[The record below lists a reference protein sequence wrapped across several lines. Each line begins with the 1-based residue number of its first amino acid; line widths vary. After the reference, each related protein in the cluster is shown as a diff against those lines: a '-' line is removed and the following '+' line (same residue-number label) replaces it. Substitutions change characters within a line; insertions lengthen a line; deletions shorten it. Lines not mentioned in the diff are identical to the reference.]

1 MSLAL
6 TNRTRLFWPP
16 LKRAPH
22 RPAAREYR
30 VHRHDRPFDKAQGRR
45 FERYWQRLMRRHRRF
60 SILRRSSTRLTA
72 GRLRYQI
79 PSEFGDQG
87 SYRLMPNAI

>member
-1 MSLAL
+1 M
-6 TNRTRLFWPP
+6 
-16 LKRAPH
+16 KRALH

-30 VHRHDRPFDKAQGRR
+30 VHRHDKR

-60 SILRRSSTRLTA
+60 TILRRLPSLPASVRQT
-72 GRLRYQI
+72 I

-87 SYRLMPNAI
+87 SYRWSPYANAV

>member
-6 TNRTRLFWPP
+6 TTRTRLFWPP
-16 LKRAPH
+16 LKRALH
-22 RPAAREYR
+22 RPAAREYH
-30 VHRHDRPFDKAQGRR
+30 VHRHDRPFDKTQSRR

-60 SILRRSSTRLTA
+60 SILRRLPSLPAAVR
-72 GRLRYQI
+72 RNI

-87 SYRLMPNAI
+87 SYRLMTNAV

>member
-1 MSLAL
+1 MSLVL

-30 VHRHDRPFDKAQGRR
+30 VHRHDRR

-60 SILRRSSTRLTA
+60 SILRRLPSLPTA
-72 GRLRYQI
+72 VRRSI